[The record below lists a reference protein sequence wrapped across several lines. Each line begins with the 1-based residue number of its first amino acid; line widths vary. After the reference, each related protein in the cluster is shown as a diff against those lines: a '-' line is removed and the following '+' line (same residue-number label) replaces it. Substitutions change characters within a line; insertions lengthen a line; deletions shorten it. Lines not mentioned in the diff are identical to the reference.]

1 MKKITALLILCVM
14 SLSTVLSQDT
24 AKLNLKEVTHYLIE
38 GVECKEI
45 LIQRNKQLRTKD
57 SVINLTNK
65 YLDSCKKLYNVLYL
79 DNEECNKQYSK
90 LKTYS
95 INKKKENYILKG
107 FVVFLMILVLK

>member
-14 SLSTVLSQDT
+14 SLSTALSQDT
-24 AKLNLKEVTHYLIE
+24 AKLNLKEITHYLIE
-38 GVECKEI
+38 GLECKEI

-57 SVINLTNK
+57 SVIKLNNK
-65 YLDSCKKLYNVLYL
+65 YIDSSKRLYDELYL
-79 DNEECNKQYSK
+79 NNEECNKQYSK

-107 FVVFLMILVLK
+107 FVVFLMVLILK